1 MRIERGGLSNKMEE
15 LRYTRED
22 VRVLETAID
31 DMNPEFYPYIIE
43 RLLEEGALDAYL
55 KPVIMKKG
63 RPGVMLT
70 VLLRNNN
77 QDTERLLEV
86 ILTETTSLGVRVRT
100 EQRFCLHR
108 GFATVQTPYGQV
120 RVKAA
125 FTADSEKPA
134 RYVPEFED
142 CKALAREKGVPLRQ
156 VYNAALVAAEQITD
170 RW

>member
-1 MRIERGGLSNKMEE
+1 MKEICYIREE
-15 LRYTRED
+15 

-31 DMNPEFYPYIIE
+31 DMNPEFFPYIIE
-43 RLLEEGALDAYL
+43 KLLEEGALDAYL

-70 VLLRNNN
+70 VLLKNNN
-77 QDTERLLEV
+77 QDTERMLAV
-86 ILTETTSLGVRVRT
+86 ILDETTSLGVRMRT

-108 GFATVQTPYGQV
+108 GFSTVQTDYGPV

-125 FTADSEKPA
+125 FTSDEEKPA

-142 CKALAREKGVPLRQ
+142 CKTLAREKNVPLRD
-156 VYNAALVAAEQITD
+156 VYNAALLAAGQGEEK
-170 RW
+170 W